1 MNCCENCPRGQLIV
15 ISGPSGVGKGT
26 VVSLIL
32 ETYNGFSRSKSLT
45 TRPRRDRD
53 PNDEKYEFCDRD
65 TFNKRFEEGDILE
78 RTEYGGNYYGTIR
91 SELEKGV
98 EEGKNI
104 LMEIDVN
111 GALQIK
117 RLYPHAILICLLPD
131 KFSDLITR
139 LRTRGTEDPENMKI
153 RLDEA
158 KKEITYFHE
167 FDYVVVNSSGKA
179 AKAAEE
185 IVGIVHADSLRTAR
199 HNEFYKELLDSLNSE
214 GSGCPDAND
223 N

>member
-1 MNCCENCPRGQLIV
+1 MICCENCPRGQLIV

-32 ETYNGFSRSKSLT
+32 KSYDGFTRSKSLT

-53 PNDEKYEFCDRD
+53 PNDTKYEFCDRE
-65 TFNKRFEEGDILE
+65 TFNKRFGDGDILE

-91 SELEKGV
+91 SDLEKSV
-98 EEGKNI
+98 SEGKNV
-104 LMEIDVN
+104 LLEIDVN

-117 RLYPHAILICLLPD
+117 KLYPYAILICLLPD
-131 KFSDLITR
+131 RFSDLITR
-139 LRTRGTEDPENMKI
+139 LRTRGTEDPENMKV

-179 AKAAEE
+179 AQAAEE
-185 IVGIVHADSLRTAR
+185 IVGIVHADSLRTVR
-199 HNEFYKELLDSLNSE
+199 HGEFYNELLNSLNTTEQLSI
-214 GSGCPDAND
+214 SD
-223 N
+223 